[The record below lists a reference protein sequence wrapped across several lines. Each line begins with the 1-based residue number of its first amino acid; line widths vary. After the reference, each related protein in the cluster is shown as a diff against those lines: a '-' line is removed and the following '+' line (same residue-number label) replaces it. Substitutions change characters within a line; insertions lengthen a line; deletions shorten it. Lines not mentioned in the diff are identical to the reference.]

1 MFRSED
7 LDFAVRLVQEA
18 LNSTEKD
25 GKGVSKSAFFYFY
38 GTNFHVVV
46 TF

>member
-25 GKGVSKSAFFYFY
+25 GKGVSKSAFFLFLRD
-38 GTNFHVVV
+38 
-46 TF
+46 

>member
-25 GKGVSKSAFFYFY
+25 GKGVFIFMGLIFMFLY
-38 GTNFHVVV
+38 NFKG
-46 TF
+46 F